1 MACLIE
7 GWKWKTRDSN
17 EIEHSIEKSS
27 NTNQNSN
34 DCYCDDHN
42 HYGGLLG
49 PVLEIDFG
57 PPTPESKNHE
67 DCINFDHGDLSLGS
81 HSQLFGPPKCLWSSC
96 HGSHGSR
103 FQGLGIWGPQYATC
117 IVCSTSVDY
126 WAITDCNAP

>member
-17 EIEHSIEKSS
+17 EIEHSIEKNS

-57 PPTPESKNHE
+57 PPTARSKNLKI
-67 DCINFDHGDLSLGS
+67 CVNFD
-81 HSQLFGPPKCLWSSC
+81 LFRSPALWSSENV
-96 HGSHGSR
+96 S
-103 FQGLGIWGPQYATC
+103 GPHTMVAA
-117 IVCSTSVDY
+117 IVGFKDQVWSG
-126 WAITDCNAP
+126 